1 MRVTFFLPLVTILEA
16 LHCDK
21 EFNYY
26 DNYGHGFDVTCQ
38 GITKEHLHLL
48 ENITISN
55 EITLKIQNST
65 LRNISSN
72 IFQNIRHIRYLYLE
86 DLVFTFPKNQ
96 SVFELLDKLEH
107 LVVVN
112 TKFSMTKH
120 TFRGLINLK
129 QLYLF
134 NNDIEVVEPGAF
146 ECLSNLEYLEIANN
160 KLDDITDI
168 PTCELKELKTLNL
181 SRNHLFALKRKN
193 FVCKSETNGMAL
205 RLNDQHFHIDKSN
218 YISIVDTSL
227 GLERLD
233 ISFNRIRELGE
244 SLNYLKFVTLLNA
257 QSNKL
262 NKITNADFKALR
274 NLEQAYLGNNLLE
287 VIESRVFDGKENLE
301 VIDLSGNKL
310 KWLSLDDIPL
320 LRDTN
325 LSQNFFNISVI
336 QNITRPSSLV
346 ILNLSKNK
354 IAEIPNGIFQN
365 FSSLEWLDL
374 SGNHVQLNNRSFAG
388 LNRLKTLNLGHNNIE
403 VLPEVVFNE
412 LTMLKHLDVSEN
424 KLQFLSSESLV
435 NVTFLET
442 LNVSFNRLEQLN
454 YDLLK
459 HLNEL
464 HTLDVAGN
472 KLKYIQYDAIMTNL
486 PLLSSLNV
494 KSNLLSCEFL
504 YEMIKYL
511 KNRHVSYTTV
521 DKFDYEREN
530 IAGIYCENEK
540 KAISSDLRT
549 GDSGGTILI
558 DLSILVFIVLVIV
571 IIAVMLFKISVYLK
585 RRRYRTDEFELIDE

>member
-1 MRVTFFLPLVTILEA
+1 MRLLFFLSFVTILEA

-65 LRNISSN
+65 LSNISSN

-86 DLVFTFPKNQ
+86 DLVFTFPRNQ
-96 SVFELLDKLEH
+96 SVFQLLDKLEH
-107 LVVVN
+107 LVVTN
-112 TKFSMTKH
+112 TKFSMTKY
-120 TFRGLINLK
+120 TFKGLRNLK
-129 QLYLF
+129 ELYLF

-146 ECLSNLEYLEIANN
+146 ESLSSLEYLEIANN

-181 SRNHLFALKRKN
+181 SRNNLLALKRKN

-205 RLNDQHFHIDKSN
+205 KLNDQHFNIDKKN

-244 SLNYLKFVTLLNA
+244 SLNFLKFVTLLNA

-262 NKITNADFKALR
+262 KKITNADFKALR
-274 NLEQAYLGNNLLE
+274 DLEQVYLGSNLLE

-301 VIDLSGNKL
+301 VIDLSDNKL
-310 KWLSLDDIPL
+310 KWLSLKDIPL
-320 LRDTN
+320 LRDVN
-325 LSQNFFNISVI
+325 LSKNFFNISVL
-336 QNITRPSSLV
+336 QNITRPTSLV
-346 ILNLSKNK
+346 TLNFSKNK
-354 IAEIPNGIFQN
+354 ISEIPFRIFQN

-374 SGNHVQLNNRSFAG
+374 SGNHVHLNNGSFTG
-388 LNRLKTLNLGHNNIE
+388 LNRLKTLNLGHNDIE

-412 LTMLKHLDVSEN
+412 LTMLKHLDISGN
-424 KLQFLSSESLV
+424 KIQFLSSESLV
-435 NVTFLET
+435 NVTFLEK

-472 KLKYIQYDAIMTNL
+472 KLKYVQYDAIITNL
-486 PLLSSLNV
+486 PLLSNFNV

-504 YEMIKYL
+504 YEMIKFL
-511 KNRHVSYTTV
+511 KSRHVSYTTI

-530 IAGIYCENEK
+530 VAGIYCENEK
-540 KAISSDLRT
+540 KAVSSDLRT
-549 GDSGGTILI
+549 GDSGGNILV

-571 IIAVMLFKISVYLK
+571 IIAVMLFKITVYLK
-585 RRRYRTDEFELIDE
+585 RRKYRTDEFELIDE